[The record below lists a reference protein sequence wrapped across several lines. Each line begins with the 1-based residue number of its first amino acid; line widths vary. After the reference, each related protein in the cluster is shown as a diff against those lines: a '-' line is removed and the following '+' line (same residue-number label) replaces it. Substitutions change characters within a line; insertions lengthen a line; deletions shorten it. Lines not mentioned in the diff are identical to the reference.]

1 MRNNL
6 RVLSLRRRHAYV
18 LRDRFFNHLK
28 RLHFVKITD
37 FYKLYQ
43 KYWAP
48 VLNKISYRLFG
59 KPSALVLV
67 NKYFYFSSFFPKK
80 KSTFVLNPKISYLFR
95 SIFKA
100 YSLEEKRLSLL
111 GAKTNIVSFS
121 DKASLLLFTSSIFLL
136 KKKVILKKK
145 NLRTL
150 SSSVPVIKKKFL
162 SSIKK
167 KVFLLLS
174 NTVSSLRLHKL
185 FNLFSF
191 KGNKNNLYTL
201 FCTAVYKQRFLL
213 YRLCFLRFFFKSLLL
228 GDSTALFTQNSDFGL
243 DQQKN
248 SYFIRRLLGFNFYF
262 TYLYGR
268 SAFLKQKTIFLN
280 PFFKTIFLNSSVRY
294 LPNFFKS
301 FYLFTELKS
310 LKKSGRSFVVPVPIR
325 SQNRR
330 KFLFY
335 HWLKSSVLARYEF
348 SFSDRLTGE
357 LSDINSRRGSTI
369 NKLHFLSKS
378 IKTNRVLIRK
388 SRLSLL

>member
-1 MRNNL
+1 MQTNL
-6 RVLSLRRRHAYV
+6 RSLSLRRRHAYI
-18 LRDRFFNHLK
+18 LRDRFFYHLK
-28 RLHFVKITD
+28 RVHLLKITD

-48 VLNKISYRLFG
+48 LLNKISYRLFG
-59 KPSALVLV
+59 KPSALVLA
-67 NKYFYFSSFFPKK
+67 NKYFYLSSFFPKK

-100 YSLEEKRLSLL
+100 YSLNENKLSLL
-111 GAKTNIVSFS
+111 GAKTDIVSFS

-136 KKKVILKKK
+136 KKKVIVFKK

-150 SSSVPVIKKKFL
+150 PSSSVLSSKKLFL

-167 KVFLLLS
+167 NFFLLLS

-191 KGNKNNLYTL
+191 KGNKNSLYTL
-201 FCTAVYKQRFLL
+201 FCTAVYKQRFFL
-213 YRLCFLRFFFKSLLL
+213 YRLCFLRFFFESLL
-228 GDSTALFTQNSDFGL
+228 QNTSFFLYNSSGL

-262 TYLYGR
+262 TYLRDR
-268 SAFLKQKTIFLN
+268 SVSFKKKSIFLN
-280 PFFKTIFLNSSVRY
+280 PFFKTIFLNSSIKY
-294 LPNFFKS
+294 LPSFFKS

-310 LKKSGRSFVVPVPIR
+310 LKKSGRSFMVPVPIR

-348 SFSDRLTGE
+348 SFSDRLSGE
-357 LSDINSRRGSTI
+357 LSDINSRRGSTL